1 MKELEKKFLQLLF
14 EVKANNITKNG
25 VTSQQMT
32 ELEAKNED
40 RDENIEILKAAKT
53 RLNREI
59 EFLKAFTRNQTSRIT
74 ELEKLVLQ
82 RNGIS
87 SEKLIFL

>member
-1 MKELEKKFLQLLF
+1 MKELEKKFQQLLS

-82 RNGIS
+82 RNGSS
-87 SEKLIFL
+87 SEKL

>member
-1 MKELEKKFLQLLF
+1 MKELEKKFQQLLS

-40 RDENIEILKAAKT
+40 RDENIEILKAA
-53 RLNREI
+53 I
-59 EFLKAFTRNQTSRIT
+59 FYDIQHKAITFT
-74 ELEKLVLQ
+74 
-82 RNGIS
+82 
-87 SEKLIFL
+87 F